1 MFNKER
7 KEQYRKR
14 KKNYRKMTRRQKART
29 RPKQSEKTGTE
40 HTRVRI
46 VELREKVVFTSLFEI
61 CIYSFL

>member
-1 MFNKER
+1 
-7 KEQYRKR
+7 
-14 KKNYRKMTRRQKART
+14 MTKIQKART
-29 RPKQSEKTGTE
+29 IAKESEKTGTE